1 MDHRPSILDH
11 NYEHKVFSLIN
22 HRLTIQEAHSAL
34 SLKIIDLFW
43 TPLV

>member
-1 MDHRPSILDH
+1 MEHRPSILAP

-34 SLKIIDLFW
+34 DMAYRFS
-43 TPLV
+43 